1 LLVAV
6 GDEAT
11 IAKLD
16 RYKEITAK
24 LADPRKINE
33 AEAEQFG
40 RAKGKFCTGR
50 RDRFTLPKPLA
61 RDVDELAYRL
71 AVEESPFIQAI
82 RRMSSC

>member
-33 AEAEQFG
+33 AEAEQLVG
-40 RAKGKFCTGR
+40 EGKVLYWASGIDSLSR
-50 RDRFTLPKPLA
+50 NRLA
-61 RDVDELAYRL
+61 RDVDGVGVPLGR
-71 AVEESPFIQAI
+71 
-82 RRMSSC
+82 